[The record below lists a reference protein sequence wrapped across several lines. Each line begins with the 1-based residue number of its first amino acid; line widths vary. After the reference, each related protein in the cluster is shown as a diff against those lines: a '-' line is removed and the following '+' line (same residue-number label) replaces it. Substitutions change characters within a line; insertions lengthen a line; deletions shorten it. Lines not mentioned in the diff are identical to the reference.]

1 MIHSLRLS
9 QTMLRLGKSH
19 RTIGLKMPL
28 LAGIV
33 TKMLTQHMII
43 ELTLSILKWLASRS
57 ENTLDDEM
65 VKVVEKEL
73 KGA

>member
-1 MIHSLRLS
+1 
-9 QTMLRLGKSH
+9 
-19 RTIGLKMPL
+19 MPL

-33 TKMLTQHMII
+33 TKMLTQRMII

-65 VKVVEKEL
+65 VRVIEKEL
-73 KGA
+73 KG